1 MNATKLL
8 NVWDAVPKDSYFG
21 SQGTKV
27 SGESVLAAAITGQ
40 NHNLFIP
47 FSRFL
52 NCSDRLSIIPLA
64 QDCPF
69 VIRRIFV
76 IFLSICYCQV
86 QSKLL

>member
-8 NVWDAVPKDSYFG
+8 NVLDAVPKDSYFG

-47 FSRFL
+47 FWRFL
-52 NCSDRLSIIPLA
+52 NCSDRLSIIPL
-64 QDCPF
+64 
-69 VIRRIFV
+69 RSR
-76 IFLSICYCQV
+76 LSFCN
-86 QSKLL
+86 SE